1 MSKDSNVVLIIEDEK
16 DSLKKHR
23 DLVRSGGYIAM
34 TASDGYKGLKKLSK
48 NIGVVDIVLLD
59 LSMASIDGL
68 EVLRAI
74 KGNPKK
80 YGDVPVI
87 ILTNMT
93 SEGIIKETFQL
104 GASSYLLKEQID
116 AKSLIEELRRCI

>member
-23 DLVRSGGYIAM
+23 DLVTSGGYIAL
-34 TASDGYKGLKKLSK
+34 TASDGYKGLKILSK
-48 NIGVVDIVLLD
+48 NVGIVDIVLLD
-59 LSMASIDGL
+59 LSMAGIDGL

-74 KGNPKK
+74 KSNPQK
-80 YGDVPVI
+80 YGDIPII

-104 GASSYLLKEQID
+104 GASSYLLKNQID
-116 AKSLIEELRRCI
+116 AKSLIEELRKYI